1 MIRIVASVL
10 LTAFLAAPAGAQKS
24 EPWATFRGNPQRT
37 GNTDGQPGP
46 QSPKVLW
53 VHKSRDHNLSS
64 PVILGNRLLI
74 TGLTGFNLGYINCL
88 STDPGA
94 KERVVWSKT
103 TPLLKLPTV
112 SSPAV
117 MGTSIVFG
125 DGMHQT
131 NGATLYCLDGTAG
144 LPLWQ
149 HDVPGDLVHLESSA
163 TIVDGLAYIG
173 GGNAGVLCLQ
183 ADRAT
188 LGGKTLELPAL
199 KKAVEA
205 GWVALK
211 KKYEEERKKDPD
223 TPPPNESE
231 YPRGELKQ
239 VWQEGKD
246 KWHVDAPVA
255 VVGDKVLAASTFLD
269 LEKIGDRALY
279 CLDAK
284 SGKLQWRTPL
294 KLNPWG
300 GPAVAGDTIILS
312 GSTIGYYPQ
321 QLKGAK
327 GFVAA
332 YNLADG
338 KQKWYKPITGGVTSC
353 AAVADGAA
361 VVTATD
367 GKVRAFELA
376 DGGRRWVYDA
386 KAAMFAPPAIAGG
399 TVYAGDLNGVIHAI
413 ALGGAKQGEAVWT
426 LDLGANPMI
435 QSPGMIYGGPVV
447 HAGRL
452 YVGTCNLEGTN
463 ARKDTV
469 VVCIGE
475 K

>member
-1 MIRIVASVL
+1 MMRAVFAVALVALS
-10 LTAFLAAPAGAQKS
+10 AAPAAAQ
-24 EPWATFRGNPQRT
+24 PWATFRGNPQRT
-37 GNTDGQPGP
+37 GNTDGKPGP
-46 QSPKVLW
+46 QSAKILW

-64 PVILGNRLLI
+64 PVILGDRLLI

-88 STDPGA
+88 STDPAA
-94 KERVVWSKT
+94 KERVLWSKT

-117 MGTSIVFG
+117 LGSAIVFG

-131 NGATLYCLDGTAG
+131 SGATLYCLDGAGG
-144 LPLWQ
+144 LPLWR
-149 HDVPGDLVHLESSA
+149 HDVPGDLVHLESSP
-163 TIVDGLAYIG
+163 TLVNGLAYIG
-173 GGNAGVLCLQ
+173 GGNAGVVCIE
-183 ADRAT
+183 ADRAM
-188 LGGKTLELPAL
+188 LGGKSLELPAL

-211 KKYEEERKKDPD
+211 AMYEQERKKDPD
-223 TPPPNESE
+223 TPPPNESD
-231 YPRGELKQ
+231 YPRGEPKQ
-239 VWQEGKD
+239 HWQAGKD

-255 VVGDKVLAASTFLD
+255 VAGDRVLAASTFLD
-269 LEKIGDRALY
+269 QEKLGDRALY
-279 CLDAK
+279 GLDAK
-284 SGKLQWRTPL
+284 TGKQLWRTPL

-300 GPAVAGDTIILS
+300 GPAVAGDTIIVS
-312 GSTIGYYPQ
+312 GSTIGFYPQ

-332 YNLADG
+332 YDLQGG
-338 KQKWYKPITGGVTSC
+338 KEKWYKPITGGVTSC
-353 AAVADGAA
+353 AAIADGAA

-376 DGGRRWVYDA
+376 DGSRRWVYDA
-386 KAAMFAPPAIAGG
+386 KAPLFAPPAIAGG
-399 TVYAGDLNGVIHAI
+399 TVYAGDLRGVVHAI
-413 ALGGAKQGEAVWT
+413 ALAGAKQGEAIWK
-426 LDLGANPMI
+426 LDLATDAATKA
-435 QSPGMIYGGPVV
+435 PGTIYGGPVV

-452 YVGTCNLEGTN
+452 YVATCNVEGPN
-463 ARKDTV
+463 ARQDTV

>member
-1 MIRIVASVL
+1 MIRASIAWSL
-10 LTAFLAAPAGAQKS
+10 LLSLSAPAMAQKS
-24 EPWATFRGNPQRT
+24 ESWATFRGNAQRT
-37 GNTDGQPGP
+37 GNTDGLPGP
-46 QSPKVLW
+46 ASAKVLW

-64 PVILGNRLLI
+64 PVIFGDRLVI
-74 TGLTGFNLGYINCL
+74 TGLTGFNLGYVNCL
-88 STDPGA
+88 STDPKA
-94 KERVVWSKT
+94 KERIIWTKT

-117 MGTSIVFG
+117 LGSAIVFG

-144 LPLWQ
+144 QPLWRY
-149 HDVPGDLVHLESSA
+149 DVPGDLVHLESSP
-163 TIVDGLAYIG
+163 TIVDGIAYIG
-173 GGNAGVLCLQ
+173 GGNAGVF
-183 ADRAT
+183 AVEVNRAV
-188 LGGKTLELPAL
+188 LAGKTLELPAL

-205 GWVALK
+205 GWAELK

-223 TPPPNESE
+223 TPPPNESQ
-231 YPRGELKQ
+231 YPRGEPKRL
-239 VWQEGKD
+239 WQEGQE

-255 VVGDKVLAASTFLD
+255 AADGKVIAASTFLEP
-269 LEKIGDRALY
+269 EKTGDRALY
-279 CLDAK
+279 GLDAK
-284 SGKLQWRTPL
+284 TGKVLWRTPL

-300 GPAVAGDTIILS
+300 GPAVSGDTIVVS

-327 GFVAA
+327 GFIAA

-338 KQKWYKPITGGVTSC
+338 KEKWYKPITGGVTSC
-353 AAVADGAA
+353 AAIADGAA

-376 DGGRRWVYDA
+376 DGERRWIYEA
-386 KAAMFAPPAIAGG
+386 KAPMFAPPTIAGNS
-399 TVYAGDLNGVIHAI
+399 VYAGDLRGVIHAI
-413 ALGGAKQGEAVWT
+413 GLKQGEGQWK
-426 LDLGANPMI
+426 LDLATHPAV
-435 QSPGMIYGGPVV
+435 QTPGMVYGGPIV
-447 HAGRL
+447 HGGRL
-452 YVGTCNLEGTN
+452 YVATCNLEGDN

-469 VVCIGE
+469 VVCVGD

>member
-1 MIRIVASVL
+1 MIRVSIALMLPLLLVSPAS
-10 LTAFLAAPAGAQKS
+10 AQKTD
-24 EPWATFRGNPQRT
+24 PWATFRGNSQRT

-46 QSPKVLW
+46 AAAKVLW

-64 PVILGNRLLI
+64 PVIFGDRLLI
-74 TGLTGFNLGYINCL
+74 TGLTGFNLGYVNCL
-88 STDPGA
+88 STEPKV
-94 KERVVWSKT
+94 KERIVWTKT

-117 MGTSIVFG
+117 LGSSMVFG

-131 NGATLYCLDGTAG
+131 SGATLYCLDGAAG
-144 LPLWQ
+144 LPLWR
-149 HDVPGDLVHLESSA
+149 HDVPGDLVHLESSP
-163 TIVDGLAYIG
+163 TIVDGVAFIG
-173 GGNAGVLCLQ
+173 GGNAGVFAVQ

-188 LGGKTLELPAL
+188 LDGKTLELPAL

-223 TPPPNESE
+223 TPPPNESQ
-231 YPRGELKQ
+231 YPRGEPKRL
-239 VWQEGKD
+239 WQQGQE

-255 VVGDKVLAASTFLD
+255 AAGDKVLAASTFLEM
-269 LEKIGDRALY
+269 EKTGDRALY
-279 CLDAK
+279 CMDAK
-284 SGKLQWRTPL
+284 SGKVLWRTPL

-300 GPAVAGDTIILS
+300 GPAVSGDTIVVS

-327 GFVAA
+327 GFIAA

-338 KQKWYKPITGGVTSC
+338 KEKWYKAITGGVTSC
-353 AAVADGAA
+353 AAIADGAA

-367 GKVRAFELA
+367 GKVRAFDLV
-376 DGGRRWVYDA
+376 DGNRRWIYEA
-386 KAAMFAPPAIAGG
+386 KAPMFAPPAIAGDK
-399 TVYAGDLNGVIHAI
+399 VYVGDLRGVVHAI
-413 ALGGAKQGEAVWT
+413 GLKQGDGAWK
-426 LDLGANPMI
+426 LDLATNPAV
-435 QSPGMIYGGPVV
+435 QTPGMIYGGPVV
-447 HAGRL
+447 HGGRL
-452 YVGTCNLEGTN
+452 YVGTCNLEGDN
-463 ARKDTV
+463 ARKETV

>member
-1 MIRIVASVL
+1 MIRTVL
-10 LTAFLAAPAGAQKS
+10 ALFLVPLLAGPALAQKS
-24 EPWATFRGNPQRT
+24 EPWTTFRGNPQRT
-37 GNTDGQPGP
+37 GNTDAQPGP
-46 QSPKVLW
+46 QSAKLLW
-53 VHKSRDHNLSS
+53 VHKSRDHNICS
-64 PVILGNRLLI
+64 PVIFGDRLLI
-74 TGLTGFNLGYINCL
+74 TGLTGFNLGYVNCL
-88 STDPGA
+88 STDPAA
-94 KERVVWSKT
+94 KERIVWSKT

-117 MGTSIVFG
+117 LGSAIVFG

-131 NGATLYCLDGTAG
+131 SSATLYCLDGAG
-144 LPLWQ
+144 GLSLWQ
-149 HDVPGDLVHLESSA
+149 RDVPGDLVHLESSP
-163 TIVDGLAYIG
+163 TIVGGIAYIG
-173 GGNAGVLCLQ
+173 GGNAGVLCVE

-205 GWVALK
+205 GRALLDAQYKLEQK
-211 KKYEEERKKDPD
+211 KNPD
-223 TPPPNESE
+223 SPPPMESE
-231 YPRGELKQ
+231 YPRGEPKRL
-239 VWQEGKD
+239 WQEGKD

-255 VVGDKVLAASTFLD
+255 VAGDRVIAASTFLEQ
-269 LEKIGDRALY
+269 EKIGDRALFG
-279 CLDAK
+279 LDTK
-284 SGKLQWRTPL
+284 SGKVLWRTPL

-300 GPAVAGDTIILS
+300 GPAIAGDTIIVS

-332 YNLADG
+332 YDLTSG
-338 KQKWYKPITGGVTSC
+338 KEKWYKPITGGVTSC
-353 AAVADGAA
+353 AAISDGVA

-367 GKVRAFELA
+367 GKVRAFELT
-376 DGGRRWVYDA
+376 DGSRRWVYEA
-386 KAAMFAPPAIAGG
+386 KAPLFAPVAIAGD
-399 TVYAGDLNGVIHAI
+399 TVYAGDLRGVVHAI
-413 ALGGAKQGEAVWT
+413 ALGGAKQGEGLWK
-426 LDLGANPMI
+426 LDLASHPMT

-452 YVGTCNLEGTN
+452 YVATCNLEGEA
-463 ARKDTV
+463 ARKETV